1 MSCLILHT
9 QSAIM
14 GQSRSLALVGILFL
28 IPILLASQVDQRVA
42 VIRDIL
48 PHLDGTTRQ
57 LLAFVGCWPS
67 NVRYQLWRELNSG
80 HHGTLGLQ
88 FAATNDRRYLPWHDP
103 NRHLLVVLVDLGCPR
118 AVQLLQDADHLLYY
132 RLRWILVHSDAA
144 GEPTTWPDCAKYQDT
159 YLAHLPLLI
168 SNEVYYFCK
177 DPAGQ
182 ILVQQQYRLS
192 RSSATTVETVGR
204 WKQQSFILEDR
215 KRPVTSV
222 RRKNFNQF
230 ELRASLVVLH
240 NETLNHLEDYTNKH
254 LDTLPRVTYQL
265 TKAVAQQLNATVQ
278 YTVTNSW
285 GYRNTSTGLFNGM
298 IGELQ
303 RGRVD
308 LGGCALFF
316 TQDRIPI
323 IDYLSMSTSTRVQ
336 FVFRAP
342 KLSFTD
348 NVFALPFDRYVW
360 YCTISFIVLSG
371 VLLAVVL
378 RVEQQLRPPPSQ
390 DHSNGSSGSSLAPI
404 YLSDTLLNSFGTT
417 CQQGSF
423 IEPKTAA
430 SRCLVLLCLVVLM
443 FLYASYSANIV
454 ALIQSPSTK
463 IRTVEDLLVSHMKT
477 GAEDTVYNK
486 YYFRHATDPVRKALY
501 ERKIRNKDGTENFVT
516 LAHGIEL
523 MRKGLY
529 ALHVEL
535 GVCYRL
541 ISDTFQEE
549 EKCGLQEVEYIKVID
564 PYYAVQKNTSFREP
578 VRISLFQLR
587 EFGIQGREQAQLYTK
602 KPRCSGG
609 TSFIQVSIVD
619 VWPALATLGWGY
631 LLTVGVLIAEKLW
644 NFCRR
649 KLRSKKNNHFDA

>member
-1 MSCLILHT
+1 M
-9 QSAIM
+9 
-14 GQSRSLALVGILFL
+14 
-28 IPILLASQVDQRVA
+28 
-42 VIRDIL
+42 
-48 PHLDGTTRQ
+48 
-57 LLAFVGCWPS
+57 
-67 NVRYQLWRELNSG
+67 
-80 HHGTLGLQ
+80 
-88 FAATNDRRYLPWHDP
+88 
-103 NRHLLVVLVDLGCPR
+103 
-118 AVQLLQDADHLLYY
+118 
-132 RLRWILVHSDAA
+132 
-144 GEPTTWPDCAKYQDT
+144 
-159 YLAHLPLLI
+159 
-168 SNEVYYFCK
+168 
-177 DPAGQ
+177 
-182 ILVQQQYRLS
+182 
-192 RSSATTVETVGR
+192 
-204 WKQQSFILEDR
+204 
-215 KRPVTSV
+215 TSV

-254 LDTLPRVTYQL
+254 LDPLSRVTYQL
-265 TKAVAQQLNATVQ
+265 TKAVAQQLNATVR
-278 YTVTNSW
+278 YNVTNSW
-285 GYRNTSTGLFNGM
+285 GYRNTSSGLYNGM

-303 RGRVD
+303 SGRAD

-323 IDYLSMSTSTRVQ
+323 IDYLSMSTSTRAK

-378 RVEQQLRPPPSQ
+378 RVEQQLRPS
-390 DHSNGSSGSSLAPI
+390 DHSNDSSGTTLAPI
-404 YLSDTLLNSFGTT
+404 HLSDTLLNSFGTT

-463 IRTVEDLLVSHMKT
+463 IRTVEDLLVSRMKT

-516 LAHGIEL
+516 LSHGIEL
-523 MRKGLY
+523 MRQGLY

-631 LLTVGVLIAEKLW
+631 LLTIGMLIAEKLW
-644 NFCRR
+644 SVGQRN
-649 KLRSKKNNHFDA
+649 LRSREINRFDP

>member
-1 MSCLILHT
+1 MGLSRRLLVLV
-9 QSAIM
+9 AIP
-14 GQSRSLALVGILFL
+14 LLVSF
-28 IPILLASQVDQRVA
+28 LLASPVDQRVA
-42 VIRDIL
+42 IIRDIF
-48 PHLDGTTRQ
+48 PHLEGPTRQ
-57 LLAFVGCWPS
+57 LLAFVGCWPP

-80 HHGTLGLQ
+80 NHGSTVGLQ
-88 FAATNDRRYLPWHDP
+88 FAATNHRRHLPWHEP
-103 NRHLLVVLVDLGCPR
+103 NRHLLVVVVDLGCPR
-118 AVQLLQDADHLLYY
+118 AAQLLQDAGHLLYY

-144 GEPTTWPDCAKYQDT
+144 GQTAVWPDCAKYRDT
-159 YLAHLPLLI
+159 YLAHLPLLV
-168 SNEVYYFCK
+168 SSEVYYFCA
-177 DPAGQ
+177 DPVTGQ
-182 ILVQQQYRLS
+182 VLVQQQYRLS
-192 RSSATTVETVGR
+192 STSPTTVETVGR
-204 WKQQSFILEDR
+204 WTSGRKEGFILEHR
-215 KRPVTSV
+215 TRPVTSV
-222 RRKNFNQF
+222 RRKNFNRF
-230 ELRASLVVLH
+230 ELRASFVVLH

-254 LDTLPRVTYQL
+254 LDTISRVTYHL
-265 TKAVAQQLNATVQ
+265 TKAVAQQLNATVR

-285 GYRNTSTGLFNGM
+285 GYRNVSTGLYNGM

-303 RGRVD
+303 SGRAD

-316 TQDRIPI
+316 TQERIPL
-323 IDYLSMSTSTRVQ
+323 IDYLSMSTSTRVK

-348 NVFALPFDRYVW
+348 NVFALPFHRYVW

-378 RVEQQLRPPPSQ
+378 RVEQQLRP
-390 DHSNGSSGSSLAPI
+390 SNRPNGPFGTPMAPI
-404 YLSDTLLNSFGTT
+404 HLSDTLLNSFGTT

-423 IEPKTAA
+423 IEPKMAA

-463 IRTVEDLLVSHMKT
+463 IRTVEDLLASRMKT

-516 LAHGIEL
+516 LAHGVEL
-523 MRKGLY
+523 MRQGLY

-541 ISDTFQEE
+541 ISDTFQED

-602 KPRCSGG
+602 KPRCTGG
-609 TSFIQVSIVD
+609 TSFVQVSIVD

-631 LLTVGVLIAEKLW
+631 LLTVGVLLAEKLW
-644 NFCRR
+644 SCFGRT
-649 KLRSKKNNHFDA
+649 KLQSREINRFDP

>member
-1 MSCLILHT
+1 
-9 QSAIM
+9 M
-14 GQSRSLALVGILFL
+14 GPSRSLVFVGILFL
-28 IPILLASQVDQRVA
+28 VTIGLASQVDQRVA
-42 VIRDIL
+42 AIRDIL
-48 PHLDGTTRQ
+48 PHLDGTTRR
-57 LLAFVGCWPS
+57 LLAFIGCWPS
-67 NVRYQLWRELNSG
+67 NVRYQLWREING
-80 HHGTLGLQ
+80 DHPHGTIGLQ
-88 FAATNDRRYLPWHDP
+88 FAASNDRHYLPWHDP

-118 AVQLLQDADHLLYY
+118 SAQLLQDAGHLLYY
-132 RLRWILVHSDAA
+132 RLRWILLHSGAAA
-144 GEPTTWPDCAKYQDT
+144 GGPTAWPDCTKYRET
-159 YLAHLPLLI
+159 YLAHLPLLV
-168 SNEVYYFCK
+168 SSEVYYICMN
-177 DPAGQ
+177 PITGQ
-182 ILVQQQYRLS
+182 LLVQQQYRLS
-192 RSSATTVETVGR
+192 SSSATTVETVGH
-204 WKQQSFILEDR
+204 WESQQSTTSERVERFILEDR
-215 KRPVTSV
+215 NRPVTSV
-222 RRKNFNQF
+222 RRKNFNRF
-230 ELRASLVVLH
+230 ELRTSLVVLH
-240 NETLNHLEDYTNKH
+240 NETLNHLDDYTNKH
-254 LDTLPRVTYQL
+254 LDTLSRVTYQL
-265 TKAVAQQLNATVQ
+265 TKTVAQQLNASVR
-278 YTVTNSW
+278 YIVTNSW
-285 GYRNTSTGLFNGM
+285 GYRNASTGLYNGM

-303 RGRVD
+303 RGRAD

-316 TQDRIPI
+316 TQERIPL
-323 IDYLSMSTSTRVQ
+323 IDYLSMSTSTRAK

-378 RVEQQLRPPPSQ
+378 RVEQQLRSSSSSFDRQDDPP
-390 DHSNGSSGSSLAPI
+390 LTPI
-404 YLSDTLLNSFGTT
+404 HLSDTLLNSFGTT

-423 IEPKTAA
+423 IEPKTGA
-430 SRCLVLLCLVVLM
+430 SRCLILLCLVVLM

-463 IRTVEDLLVSHMKT
+463 IRTVEDLLASHMKT

-486 YYFRHATDPVRKALY
+486 YYFRHATDPIRKALY
-501 ERKIRNKDGTENFVT
+501 QRKIRNKDGSENFVT
-516 LAHGIEL
+516 LARGVEL
-523 MRKGLY
+523 LRQGLY

-564 PYYAVQKNTSFREP
+564 PYYAVQKNSSFREP

-609 TSFIQVSIVD
+609 TSFTQVSIVD

-631 LLTVGVLIAEKLW
+631 LLTLGVLIAEKLW
-644 NFCRR
+644 CFCRR
-649 KLRSKKNNHFDA
+649 KLRSRGINRFD